1 MQPFQSQMP
10 PQYSRQ
16 QTANSGCGST
26 LVYSLA
32 GFWIMGVTL
41 IIVSIAWGVAQFL
54 MYQETPLPGTVWLA
68 ISLGH
73 AVLLAIV
80 VLPLAFLVRVPRYRA
95 VYTTWAIA
103 IAYLALLALPRL
115 LPELWKQPIALTQII
130 LSLVAS
136 LILGIVAVRRGYRFR
151 PVGFPLLAVLLAPL
165 VAAPWLAWGALGS
178 WLDTLLDIAAALS
191 LGLFAGILIDSF
203 LIQPL
208 RTHSLDARA
217 DGFAAGV
224 TLVIL
229 GAGFGFGGS
238 QLLLMIVLPAL
249 GYMTVALSRFAERS
263 GKQAWLPVAALVGL
277 VAAAPLALIDPSEL
291 SIFTLGQNETSDWA
305 YRAALLSMLI
315 AWVIGGVL
323 SAILSRTSLTL
334 NTRLVGGLAVL
345 AWIGGLLLYFFIG
358 QPGFYGDRLFVIL
371 KDQADVSAAA
381 NIPDRAQRLHYVYT
395 TLRDHANTSQARLR
409 ADLDRLG
416 IQYQPYYLV
425 NGIEVNGD
433 SLVQAYLE
441 RQPEVDRI
449 LYSPHLRP
457 LPAAVTP
464 MTGDLPAPQKPDW
477 NITMIGADRVWN
489 ELHVTGKGIVVGQ
502 SDSGVQGDHPAL
514 RDTYRG
520 RTGQND
526 YNWIDPW
533 FHTRVPTDAGGH
545 GTHTLG
551 TVLGHGGIGVAP
563 DAEWIGCVN
572 LGRNLGNPGLYLDC
586 MQFMLAP
593 YPQRGDPLKD
603 GDPSKAADVLNNSW
617 GCPFNEGC
625 DPHTLSVAVRALR
638 AAGIFV
644 VASAGNTGPQCST
657 IEDPIAIYDS
667 VFSVGAVD
675 ESGTVTDFSSRGP
688 VTVDGSGRVKPDIVA
703 PGADVLSSLPGSTY
717 GRESGTS
724 MAGPHV
730 VGVVALMWSANP
742 KLIGDI
748 DTTEQILIQTAKPY
762 SGQRSGC
769 FTGTVPND
777 AFGYGEVDAYAA
789 VKAALDK
796 K

>member
-1 MQPFQSQMP
+1 MQSYPPQMP
-10 PQYSRQ
+10 PQYSQ
-16 QTANSGCGST
+16 QRTANSGCGST
-26 LVYSLA
+26 LVYTLA
-32 GFWIMGVTL
+32 GFWVMGVTL
-41 IIVSIAWGVAQFL
+41 VIASVAWGVDQL
-54 MYQETPLPGTVWLA
+54 MAYQETPLPGTTWLA
-68 ISLGH
+68 ISWGH
-73 AVLLAIV
+73 AALLALV

-95 VYTTWAIA
+95 IYTTWAIA
-103 IAYLALLALPRL
+103 IAYLAALALPRL
-115 LPELWKQPIALTQII
+115 LPELWKQPIALAQIGISLIATLI
-130 LSLVAS
+130 LVIVAS
-136 LILGIVAVRRGYRFR
+136 RRGYRFR
-151 PVGFPLLAVLLAPL
+151 PVGFPVLALLLAPV
-165 VAAPWLAWGALGS
+165 VAVPWLAWGALGS
-178 WLDTLLDIAAALS
+178 WLDTLLDLGGALS
-191 LGLFAGILIDSF
+191 LGLFAGVLIDSF

-208 RTHSLDARA
+208 RAEAPDVRS
-217 DGFAAGV
+217 GGYAAGT
-224 TLVIL
+224 TLLIL
-229 GAGFGFGGS
+229 GTGFGFGGS

-249 GYMTVALSRFAERS
+249 GYLVVALSRFAERS

-315 AWVIGGVL
+315 AWVLGW
-323 SAILSRTSLTL
+323 ILPALLRRNTSTL

-345 AWIGGLLLYFFIG
+345 AWIGGLLLYFFAG

-371 KDQADVSAAA
+371 KDQADVSSAA
-381 NIPDRAQRLHYVYT
+381 NIPDRTQRLRYVYT

-409 ADLDRLG
+409 AELDRMG

-433 SLVQAYLE
+433 SLVQTYLE
-441 RQPEVDRI
+441 QQPEVGRI

-457 LPAAVTP
+457 LPASVTP

-520 RTGQND
+520 RNGQND

-533 FHTRVPTDAGGH
+533 YHTRVPTDVGGH

-551 TVLGHGGIGVAP
+551 TVVGHGGIGVAP

-572 LGRNLGNPGLYLDC
+572 LARNLGNPGLYLDC

-593 YPQRGDPLKD
+593 YPQGGDPLKD

-625 DPHTLSVAVRALR
+625 DPATLSVAVRALR
-638 AAGIFV
+638 SAGIFV
-644 VASAGNTGPQCST
+644 VASAGNTGPQCGT
-657 IEDPIAIYDS
+657 VEDPIAIYDS
-667 VFSVGAVD
+667 VFSVGAID

-703 PGADVLSSLPGSTY
+703 PGDQVLSALPGSTY

-762 SGQRSGC
+762 SGQRNGC
-769 FTGTVPND
+769 FTGNVPND

-789 VKAALDK
+789 VKAALEK